1 MRSFVLCVALCAF
14 ASVRAADDDKALAPI
29 GSGEAVF
36 VAKLTK
42 VTAGPVGLSDPP
54 VRSYTFEVEV
64 GEQLRGP
71 KPTGPLS
78 YTVRSAG
85 APVFPMDEKWLISAR
100 KAGKGWQVTFIG
112 TADKPLLEKAKAL
125 AALPAAWALEGG
137 KPVSPWAAL
146 KEKAWPKDAPKV
158 EGVAC
163 SKTGRPALMAGAA
176 VEFTVE
182 QVPAENPQKFKN
194 DMFGDGKFKLTVKN
208 TSDKPVKVP
217 ALLTDGKTRDRGGER
232 RETAGRGRAR
242 DRYDARGTESRGE
255 RERHRRHADAA
266 GRELAPRRAAR
277 VLRLLLGR
285 EEREQLLLLLLEP
298 ARPDA
303 RGGRQEAEREV
314 TPRNGTGTQKGCRFA
329 APVGRLALR
338 SSESLRRRC
347 GCRSR

>member
-217 ALLTDGKTRDRGGER
+217 ALLTDGKTIFW
-232 RETAGRGRAR
+232 
-242 DRYDARGTESRGE
+242 
-255 RERHRRHADAA
+255 ADSVIVVANGAKLLGAA
-266 GRELAPRRAAR
+266 GRATGTMPVELKAGASASGTVDTLTLPDVNWPRGGQR
-277 VLRLLLGR
+277 VYFDFCLGEKSANNFFYYFSNLHDPMR
-285 EEREQLLLLLLEP
+285 EEAVKKLNE
-298 ARPDA
+298 
-303 RGGRQEAEREV
+303 
-314 TPRNGTGTQKGCRFA
+314 K
-329 APVGRLALR
+329 
-338 SSESLRRRC
+338 
-347 GCRSR
+347 

>member
-1 MRSFVLCVALCAF
+1 MRSLTLCAALCAVVS
-14 ASVRAADDDKALAPI
+14 ARAADDKDLAPI
-29 GSGEAVF
+29 ASGEAVF

-42 VTAGPVGLSDPP
+42 VTAGPVGLSNPP
-54 VRSYTFEVEV
+54 VRTYTFEVEV

-78 YTVRSAG
+78 YQIRSEG
-85 APVFPMDEKWLISAR
+85 APVFPMDEKWLIAAR

-125 AALPAAWALEGG
+125 AALPAGWALEGG

-176 VEFTVE
+176 IEFTVE

-217 ALLTDGKTRDRGGER
+217 ALLTDGKTIFW
-232 RETAGRGRAR
+232 
-242 DRYDARGTESRGE
+242 
-255 RERHRRHADAA
+255 ADSVIVVTNGAKLLGAA
-266 GRELAPRRAAR
+266 GRATGTMPVELKAGESVSGVIDA
-277 VLRLLLGR
+277 LTL
-285 EEREQLLLLLLEP
+285 
-298 ARPDA
+298 PDVNWP
-303 RGGRQEAEREV
+303 RGGSRVYFDFCLGEKSANNFFYYFSNLHDPMREAAVKKLNE
-314 TPRNGTGTQKGCRFA
+314 K
-329 APVGRLALR
+329 
-338 SSESLRRRC
+338 
-347 GCRSR
+347 